1 MAAITKVTLYTC
13 KSAPI
18 VTTNALKMK
27 WFIDE
32 RIPKDMVYVFEYDST
47 EIIERI

>member
-1 MAAITKVTLYTC
+1 MRIKFSYAYGKNGSQKIRA
-13 KSAPI
+13 
-18 VTTNALKMK
+18 MK

-32 RIPKDMVYVFEYDST
+32 RILKHIVYVFEYDST

>member
-1 MAAITKVTLYTC
+1 MVYY
-13 KSAPI
+13 
-18 VTTNALKMK
+18 ALEMK

-32 RIPKDMVYVFEYDST
+32 QILKHMVYVFEYDST